1 MAKGIIY
8 VMTTVVPGLI
18 KLGKTGSDNFE
29 SRMYHLERNGYS
41 NVAGLQRKFAIE
53 VDDYDEKEK
62 LLDDIFSK
70 SRVPN
75 TELFALDIDLVI
87 KLLSSFEGKKIYPK
101 DKTKEEIFDQAE
113 NELKI
118 KADSDSIPD
127 GTYYLERN
135 LKGFGKVTGKAEAED
150 GIFKVLK
157 GSICG
162 PTKDGFVPEIRKSA
176 NIKNNILMEDIVCS
190 SPSAAGWVVIGKS
203 NNGWSEWKDKKGK
216 KIDSFRVK

>member
-1 MAKGIIY
+1 MSKGIIY

-18 KLGKTGSDNFE
+18 KLGKTGSDNFD

-118 KADSDSIPD
+118 KSDTDNIPD

-135 LKGFGKVTGKAEAED
+135 LKGFGKVTGKAVVED

-162 PTKDGFVPEIRKSA
+162 PTKDGFVPEIRKNA
-176 NIKNNILMEDIVCS
+176 NIQNNILMEDIVCS